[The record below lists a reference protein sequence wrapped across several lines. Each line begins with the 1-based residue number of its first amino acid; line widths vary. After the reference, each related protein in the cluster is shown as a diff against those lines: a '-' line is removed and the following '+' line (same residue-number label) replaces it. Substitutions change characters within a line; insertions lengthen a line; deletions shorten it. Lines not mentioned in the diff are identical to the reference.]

1 MKNNADLLHRCL
13 VCSLFLNLANA
24 LFESS
29 SYSTNGTIC
38 AGRPPMAC
46 QSIVPGHDHERTR
59 IPFSQYW
66 ALKLRLTAPGED
78 GQSGDGDDQSGQT
91 CCRGSCG
98 AAVSTV

>member
-24 LFESS
+24 LFN
-29 SYSTNGTIC
+29 SYQPERHYMRGPAPNGV
-38 AGRPPMAC
+38 P
-46 QSIVPGHDHERTR
+46 SIVPGDDHERTR
-59 IPFSQYW
+59 IPFLSQYW

-78 GQSGDGDDQSGQT
+78 GQSGDGDDQSGHG
-91 CCRGSCG
+91 CRGSCG